1 MRDRNKKSR
10 NAHKMFVIKLNER
23 DNLENLGQF
32 ENDITTDLSDL
43 VVSRFSQDVE

>member
-10 NAHKMFVIKLNER
+10 NAHKIFVRKLNER

-32 ENDITTDLSDL
+32 ENNITTDLSYL
-43 VVSRFSQDVE
+43 VVSRVSQDVE